1 MDEYI
6 EGWMGGWMDEY
17 TDGWTGGRMDGWIY
31 RRVDGDGR
39 MDI

>member
-31 RRVDGDGR
+31 RRVDGDGG